1 MRKAGRVS
9 GLAVGRGPKAGM
21 AGKGAS
27 PIQMH
32 QERKLHRADPS
43 AHYFSSKR
51 VSCIVAF
58 HFFFFFAPVSS
69 CSRLSRNGMM
79 VETYRRAAEAG
90 C

>member
-1 MRKAGRVS
+1 MS

-32 QERKLHRADPS
+32 QERKLHRADSS
-43 AHYFSSKR
+43 AHYFSSKP
-51 VSCIVAF
+51 VSCIVASQI
-58 HFFFFFAPVSS
+58 FFFAPVSS
-69 CSRLSRNGMM
+69 CSRLSRNEMM
-79 VETYRRAAEAG
+79 VETYTRAAEAG